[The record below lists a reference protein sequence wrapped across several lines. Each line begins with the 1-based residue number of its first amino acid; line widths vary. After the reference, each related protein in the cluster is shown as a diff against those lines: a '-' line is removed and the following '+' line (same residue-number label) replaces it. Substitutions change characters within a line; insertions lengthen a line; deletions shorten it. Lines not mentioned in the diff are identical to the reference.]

1 MRHTRFVVVKMREL
15 LKTALFAVLG
25 VIILVGLITF
35 FLRMGDGKSAG
46 LYRDGT
52 YEAELPLGQGTASVS
67 VEIRDGR
74 IADVTVTD
82 DAETVSVMYPMV
94 EDAAEEVAQQVV
106 QNQSVEN
113 ITVADTHTYS
123 AQAVLDAV
131 SVWKTRKNEEMG
143 KKMPVLGIFFFALRK
158 NKQNLNI

>member
-1 MRHTRFVVVKMREL
+1 MRHTRFVVIKMREL
-15 LKTALFAVLG
+15 LKTAVFAVLG

-35 FLRMGDGKSAG
+35 FLRMGDGESAG
-46 LYRDGT
+46 LYRDGS
-52 YEAELPLGQGTASVS
+52 YEAALPLGQGEAAVS

-82 DAETVSVMYPMV
+82 QAETVAVMYPMV

-106 QNQSVEN
+106 RNQSAEN
-113 ITVADTHTYS
+113 IAVTDTHTYS

-131 SVWKTRKNEEMG
+131 NVCLEEA
-143 KKMPVLGIFFFALRK
+143 KR
-158 NKQNLNI
+158 

>member
-25 VIILVGLITF
+25 VIIVVGLITF

-67 VEIRDGR
+67 VEIKDGR
-74 IADVTVTD
+74 IADVTVTA

-113 ITVADTHTYS
+113 ITVA
-123 AQAVLDAV
+123 QAVLDAV
-131 SVWKTRKNEEMG
+131 SACLEDAAK
-143 KKMPVLGIFFFALRK
+143 
-158 NKQNLNI
+158 

>member
-94 EDAAEEVAQQVV
+94 V
-106 QNQSVEN
+106 
-113 ITVADTHTYS
+113 DTANALVNCLRSDHS
-123 AQAVLDAV
+123 L
-131 SVWKTRKNEEMG
+131 WKISPWRIPIHIPHRRCWTR
-143 KKMPVLGIFFFALRK
+143 
-158 NKQNLNI
+158 